1 MDNEKSRMHQ
11 DLFYK
16 AYTLVRIKE
25 GAELDFIDELKK
37 LAKKENWHTERGS
50 SPQIVYAV
58 PIYGN
63 YDVLI
68 EIKYSDLED
77 HSKVLTKIRSVL
89 KPHDSLTYTGSTR
102 TFPWDIH
109 ESNDK

>member
-1 MDNEKSRMHQ
+1 MDKRESKMRREP
-11 DLFYK
+11 FYK

-25 GAELDFIDELKK
+25 GGELKFIK
-37 LAKKENWHTERGS
+37 DLKQLARENGYAKEDS
-50 SPQIVYAV
+50 DPQIVYAV

-68 EIKYSDLED
+68 EIKYSDLEK
-77 HSKVLTKIRSVL
+77 HSKVLTDIRYQL
-89 KPHDSLTYTGSTR
+89 KPADSLTYTGSTR

-109 ESNDK
+109 ESSNE

>member
-1 MDNEKSRMHQ
+1 MDNEEKKTHRE
-11 DLFYK
+11 LFYK

-25 GAELDFIDELKK
+25 GGELEFIKALKQ
-37 LAKKENWHTERGS
+37 LAKNKGYAEEDS
-50 SPQIVYAV
+50 DPQIVYAV

-68 EIKYSDLED
+68 EIKYSDLQD
-77 HSKVLTKIRSVL
+77 HSDVLTEIRRQL
-89 KPHDSLTYTGSTR
+89 KPAESLTYTGSTR

-109 ESNDK
+109 ESNDE